1 MMALHITVVLFAQGW
16 QSCHATIML
25 YSYHVRS
32 MCIRST
38 VLASRRLGSTGGHE
52 GLTSQDEEG
61 GKRRISGA
69 TIVLFTCQGDIE

>member
-16 QSCHATIML
+16 QFYHATIML

-38 VLASRRLGSTGGHE
+38 VLASRRLGSTRGHE
-52 GLTSQDEEG
+52 GITSQDEEG
-61 GKRRISGA
+61 EKEKDLGSGDRALHMSRRH
-69 TIVLFTCQGDIE
+69 